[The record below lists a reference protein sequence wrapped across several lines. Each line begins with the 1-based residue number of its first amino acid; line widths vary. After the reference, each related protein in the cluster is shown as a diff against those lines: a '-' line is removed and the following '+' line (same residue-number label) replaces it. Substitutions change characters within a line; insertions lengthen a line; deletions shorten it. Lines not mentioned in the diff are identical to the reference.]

1 MKEEKWM
8 KSSRTDDLM
17 KEVVKTIKSV
27 EIEWIRNKRE
37 STSMF

>member
-1 MKEEKWM
+1 MKEEKRM

-27 EIEWIRNKRE
+27 END
-37 STSMF
+37 

>member
-1 MKEEKWM
+1 MKEEKRM

-27 EIEWIRNKRE
+27 ENE
-37 STSMF
+37 